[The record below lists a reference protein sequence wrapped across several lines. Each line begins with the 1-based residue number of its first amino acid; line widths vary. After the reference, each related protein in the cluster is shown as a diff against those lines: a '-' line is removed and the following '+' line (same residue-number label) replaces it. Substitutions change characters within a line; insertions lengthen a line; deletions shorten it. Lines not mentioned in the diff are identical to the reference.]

1 MADDKERLKFDLDFL
16 EKAEGKPASPKPSEE
31 KKPIKAAGE
40 KSGFIDY
47 IKEVFKDF
55 PAFCDKY
62 LRVKNPPYLFF
73 LIWATGV
80 ATAID
85 RVTEFDGS
93 SWLEVW
99 AIVLIGGLIAGYLQ
113 YWIGGAIYHLR
124 VKWSKGGD
132 NYDASRNIYIFSGIP
147 IAIASISSLI
157 LNTLVYGNEYFK
169 TGGGSS
175 IDILFFFILIAAIAY
190 SINLSYKGVMFI
202 QQPQKNRA
210 IIWFVI
216 LPAIFYVLV
225 FSAAIFGEL

>member
-1 MADDKERLKFDLDFL
+1 MTDKERLKFDLDFL
-16 EKAEGKPASPKPSEE
+16 EKEKEKTTASKPAEVRKPVESAVD
-31 KKPIKAAGE
+31 KL
-40 KSGFIDY
+40 GFIDY

-55 PAFCDKY
+55 PKFCDRY

-73 LIWATGV
+73 IIWAAGV

-85 RVTEFDGS
+85 RMTEFEGS

-147 IAIASISSLI
+147 IIIASISSLI
-157 LNTLVYGNEYFK
+157 LNTLVYGNDYFK
-169 TGGGSS
+169 SGGGSS
-175 IDILFFFILIAAIAY
+175 IDILFFFIIIAAIAY
-190 SINLSYKGVMFI
+190 SISLSYKGVMFI
-202 QQPQKNRA
+202 QQPKKSRA
-210 IIWFVI
+210 IIWFVV

-225 FSAAIFGEL
+225 FGAAILSEL